1 MSQRDTLVH
10 LFAGGYGPHWACGL
24 GLRVLGRRPWPDTR
38 ATRARGA
45 GARLEREPEE
55 RRAGLGDY
63 AGQGHAS
70 RPIRCPRCGAA
81 ERNVA
86 AGLTDVPRPGGTG
99 RRCRGRGQN
108 GRRGRLLPP
117 PVPRVLRGL
126 LTSLTQHLGP
136 RAAVFPAHSAGVG
149 LWGASGTRGEALVL
163 ARRLEL
169 CGGTVGAILTCPLE
183 VVKTRLQSSSV
194 TLYISEVQLNTMAGA
209 SVNRVVSPGPLH
221 CLKVILEK
229 EGPRSLFRGLGPN
242 LVGVAPS
249 RAIYFAAYSNCKEK
263 LNDIFDPDSTQVHM
277 ISAAM
282 AGFTAITAT
291 NPIWLVKTRLQ
302 LDARNRGEK
311 RMGAFECI
319 RKVYQTDGLKG
330 FYRGMSASYA
340 GISETVIHFVIYE
353 SIKQKLLEYKIA
365 STMENDEESVKEA
378 SDFVG
383 MMLAAATSKTC
394 ATTIAYPHEVV
405 RTRLREEGTKY
416 RSFFQTLS
424 LVVQEEGYGS
434 LYRGLTTHLVRQIPN
449 TAIMMAT
456 YELVV
461 YLLNG

>member
-1 MSQRDTLVH
+1 MGAVPPPPL
-10 LFAGGYGPHWACGL
+10 LAA
-24 GLRVLGRRPWPDTR
+24 
-38 ATRARGA
+38 RARGLRTSLPPRRTA
-45 GARLEREPEE
+45 GGRFPGPARLGGPSGTGGEGSGVSRPRSLGARRALGRFPAPTLPAWETWCKAAVPSDSDSLPENQSSYPLLLKGE
-55 RRAGLGDY
+55 
-63 AGQGHAS
+63 
-70 RPIRCPRCGAA
+70 
-81 ERNVA
+81 
-86 AGLTDVPRPGGTG
+86 
-99 RRCRGRGQN
+99 GRG
-108 GRRGRLLPP
+108 
-117 PVPRVLRGL
+117 
-126 LTSLTQHLGP
+126 
-136 RAAVFPAHSAGVG
+136 
-149 LWGASGTRGEALVL
+149 
-163 ARRLEL
+163 

-194 TLYISEVQLNTMAGA
+194 TLYISEVQLSTMAGA

-263 LNDIFDPDSTQVHM
+263 LNGVFDPDSTQVHM

-291 NPIWLVKTRLQ
+291 NPIWLIKTRLQ

-311 RMGAFECI
+311 RMGAFECV
-319 RKVYQTDGLKG
+319 RKVYQTDGLRG

-353 SIKQKLLEYKIA
+353 SIKQKLLDYKA
-365 STMENDEESVKEA
+365 PSTVENDEESVKEA

-424 LVVQEEGYGS
+424 LLVQEEGYGS